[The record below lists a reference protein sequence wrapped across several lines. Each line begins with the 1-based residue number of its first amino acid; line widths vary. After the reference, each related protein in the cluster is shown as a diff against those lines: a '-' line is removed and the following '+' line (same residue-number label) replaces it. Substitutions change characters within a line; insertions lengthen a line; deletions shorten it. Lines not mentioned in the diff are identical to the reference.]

1 MYAAPEREMKNC
13 ELKECLNKFPDDSE
27 ISVILANPRKRKLYK
42 LEGVMS
48 ITDLGQPVFC
58 IDVGEESDMD
68 EEMVAACEESE
79 RNAEELDGQM
89 DITDFPEV
97 LP

>member
-1 MYAAPEREMKNC
+1 MYTAPKRKMKNSR
-13 ELKECLNKFPDDSE
+13 LKEYLNKFPDDSE

-42 LEGVMS
+42 LDGVMS
-48 ITDLGQPVFC
+48 IADLGQPVFC

-68 EEMVAACEESE
+68 EEMVTACEDDE
-79 RNAEELDGQM
+79 RNAEKLEGQ
-89 DITDFPEV
+89 EV

>member
-1 MYAAPEREMKNC
+1 MYTAPKRKMKNSR
-13 ELKECLNKFPDDSE
+13 LKEYLNKFPDDSE

-42 LEGVMS
+42 LDGVMS

-68 EEMVAACEESE
+68 EEMAAACEDDE
-79 RNAEELDGQM
+79 RNAEKLEGQ
-89 DITDFPEV
+89 EV

>member
-1 MYAAPEREMKNC
+1 MKNSR
-13 ELKECLNKFPDDSE
+13 LKEYLNKFPDDSE

-42 LEGVMS
+42 LDGVMS
-48 ITDLGQPVFC
+48 ITDLGQPVFY

-68 EEMVAACEESE
+68 EEMVEACEEDE